1 MSCHALLQGIFPT
14 QGSNP
19 HLLRL
24 LLWEVGSLSLVPR
37 GKPIWFLNPCKSFSL
52 WRNWCCST
60 EGTDLFYQQVGS
72 QPFFRPN
79 LNVILNFPPVFHQLP
94 GRGTHHDGT
103 ATACI
108 YANSAY
114 VTVSDDFIVPSIE
127 LFALVAPGKIEFK
140 LEFGF
145 LSTIEDSWKF
155 CDAELKLKIVLYAKD
170 SLRVR
175 LLVLKCGRKR
185 AIYLFS
191 EKSPKS
197 KKENKKPEQTLAWK
211 ESRDICTPEPK

>member
-1 MSCHALLQGIFPT
+1 MNKIKGVFEQSLSSLRQTVQEAYWPMKMVSIKKKKKERHQNPKTL
-14 QGSNP
+14 NP
-19 HLLRL
+19 H
-24 LLWEVGSLSLVPR
+24 
-37 GKPIWFLNPCKSFSL
+37 KNFSL

-108 YANSAY
+108 YANSAC
-114 VTVSDDFIVPSIE
+114 VTVSDDFIIPSIE

-197 KKENKKPEQTLAWK
+197 KKE
-211 ESRDICTPEPK
+211 

>member
-37 GKPIWFLNPCKSFSL
+37 GKPIWFLNPRKSFSL

-114 VTVSDDFIVPSIE
+114 VTVSDDFIQVCRSQHCGTSPWCWKQARGSNSAAVAKGAYSIITCSSRQWPEKVP
-127 LFALVAPGKIEFK
+127 
-140 LEFGF
+140 
-145 LSTIEDSWKF
+145 
-155 CDAELKLKIVLYAKD
+155 C
-170 SLRVR
+170 
-175 LLVLKCGRKR
+175 LVLVISTKEDKR
-185 AIYLFS
+185 QRNEEWF
-191 EKSPKS
+191 PQ
-197 KKENKKPEQTLAWK
+197 NG
-211 ESRDICTPEPK
+211 ICLIWDQNTAFWRHI